1 MKRMMYPHVV
11 TLDDS
16 TFACASD
23 VTVGISGHGFL
34 IASDSLTKH
43 PEGPGIEPGKT
54 ISTFNLNRGR
64 GLSKKYRSV
73 PQFPS
78 RRQLSPPLH
87 SVS

>member
-1 MKRMMYPHVV
+1 MIYPHVV
-11 TLDDS
+11 TLDGS

-43 PEGPGIEPGKT
+43 PAGPGIEPEET
-54 ISTFNLNRGR
+54 ISTLNLNRGR
-64 GLSKKYRSV
+64 GFSKKYHST